1 MTRSETDGM
10 DGDGTKKVK
19 EEFEKKIIDGRPDE
33 TETKVGSR
41 LAARLRATRV
51 GGYGWSL

>member
-1 MTRSETDGM
+1 M